1 MDTTVGKTVMEHL
14 FKLPCSKADQQEEG
28 NKNVLLPK
36 YNNHMKKSSIL
47 FYMVLAF
54 VVILS
59 GCSSSREITA
69 NRPMTYEETL
79 DYLKVN
85 KKERKII
92 EKITQSR
99 EFLMYVKMDEEY
111 QKLKEEMGQE
121 KAEKTKLGEMR
132 FEMFKSIART
142 MDILDLSSNAMAAVW
157 SKVSYE
163 QSENNKDKTEK

>member
-1 MDTTVGKTVMEHL
+1 
-14 FKLPCSKADQQEEG
+14 
-28 NKNVLLPK
+28 
-36 YNNHMKKSSIL
+36 
-47 FYMVLAF
+47 
-54 VVILS
+54 
-59 GCSSSREITA
+59 
-69 NRPMTYEETL
+69 MTYEETL

-99 EFLMYVKMDEEY
+99 EFLMYVTMDEEY

>member
-1 MDTTVGKTVMEHL
+1 
-14 FKLPCSKADQQEEG
+14 
-28 NKNVLLPK
+28 
-36 YNNHMKKSSIL
+36 MKKRSTL
-47 FYMVLAF
+47 FYLFFALI
-54 VVILS
+54 VIIS
-59 GCSSSREITA
+59 GCSSSRTMGITT
-69 NRPMTYEETL
+69 NQPMTYEETL

-111 QKLKEEMGQE
+111 QKLKEAMGQE